1 MRSYQTLAVI
11 AGTLG
16 LIIVFI
22 AYAIAGSLS
31 IFLESFTGEEPE
43 GKAQIFT
50 QIGVSTFLYI
60 IAIIIPFI
68 IKRTKLL
75 AYILFG
81 LAISTIISAGGFGI
95 IGFALLIAAGISALK
110 WKPKTEENTPLNL
123 LKKRYAQGEITK
135 EEFEE
140 KKKDLENS

>member
-31 IFLESFTGEEPE
+31 IFLESFTGEEPTA
-43 GKAQIFT
+43 KAQIFT
-50 QIGVSTFLYI
+50 QIGVSAFFYI
-60 IAIIIPFI
+60 IAIIIPFV

-81 LAISTIISAGGFGI
+81 LAVSTIFSAGLFGI

-123 LKKRYAQGEITK
+123 LKKRYATGEITK